1 MITRTITPEQ
11 LTTIEDSIT
20 ELDQAAGMLAVMQ
33 DALSAPDGAPDPV
46 NLTEATAGIERIVR
60 NVSKALD
67 ELAGEI
73 LKGKLEV
80 TGEDLTPTTAQFIKN

>member
-11 LTTIEDSIT
+11 LTTIENSIT

-33 DALSAPDGAPDPV
+33 NALATPDGSPDPV
-46 NLTEATAGIERIVR
+46 NLTEATAGIERILR
-60 NVSKALD
+60 NVSKDLD
-67 ELAGEI
+67 ELASEI

-80 TGEDLTPTTAQFIKN
+80 TGEDLTPTTAQFLKN

>member
-11 LTTIEDSIT
+11 FTTIEDSIT
-20 ELDQAAGMLAVMQ
+20 ELDQAAGMLAIMQ
-33 DALSAPDGAPDPV
+33 DALSAPDGSPDPG

-67 ELAGEI
+67 ELASEI
-73 LKGKLEV
+73 LKGKLEI
-80 TGEDLTPTTAQFIKN
+80 TGEDLTPTTAQFLKN

>member
-11 LTTIEDSIT
+11 FTTIENSIT
-20 ELDQAAGMLAVMQ
+20 ELDQAAGMLAIMQ
-33 DALSAPDGAPDPV
+33 DALSAPDGSPDPG

-67 ELAGEI
+67 ELASEI

-80 TGEDLTPTTAQFIKN
+80 TGEDLTPTTAQFLKN